1 MVTEKQLILETTG
14 SHLPKSCSPEQVA
27 GPAFLR
33 ASTVSAVSYQI
44 MFNNPTSSTKKK
56 WNYMCI
62 LILVECLFYEFEF
75 CCRKVLFLNKI
86 ALV

>member
-14 SHLPKSCSPEQVA
+14 SHLPKSWSPEQVA

-44 MFNNPTSSTKKK
+44 MFNNPISSTKKMELHVYI
-56 WNYMCI
+56 NFSR
-62 LILVECLFYEFEF
+62 VF
-75 CCRKVLFLNKI
+75 VL
-86 ALV
+86 